1 MLIARSER
9 PALLPSL
16 RSVADI
22 VDRLFP
28 AWGTRP
34 AIRYDDGQ
42 TYVTLGF
49 DEYLRNT
56 RRMIAFLAADAD
68 RPRVIATFVKN
79 RPEWDMVALATF
91 YCGCILFPLDTTFND
106 DELKRL
112 LLTSP
117 PDDVLVGRSNI
128 GRLRGILSE
137 LRQRPRLLFADAFHV
152 QADEGAEATQED
164 LVRLSTLQHVPELA
178 TLRPSARLNNPDTI
192 LAHYATSGTVS
203 LPKVV
208 QITHGNI
215 LAQLVEALD
224 VIQLRPH
231 EDVLNIGSYTHIAT
245 LLEFLVT
252 KIRGFTVT
260 YCTRDVESD
269 GVLEAEINRLK
280 ALGVRI
286 RVLMAVPKFWVFL
299 MKDILEEMKNKPVWH
314 GLYRHLA
321 AVERH
326 ASVTDLGTLDKAKLS
341 ALRVFVRNKMGG
353 AFSFGISS
361 SSRLDPGIAE
371 VFARLGITLIDIYG
385 ATEASGIIARSRLNE
400 SRRGSCGRL
409 IEGLEYKIHDP
420 RNVPGIHRPVGELF
434 IRGGT
439 ISPGY
444 VGEGNSGHVDS
455 EGFYRSGDLAWV
467 DEDRWVWLVGRRK
480 ELLLCHDGTF
490 VDPMHVSNLLVRSVW
505 IKDALVT
512 RLNEDH
518 ELSVFVQPDWKRIE
532 KDAGYLERVRMGV
545 SREQA
550 VRPLLDSAVAA
561 AEEISATTALLSRE
575 RIYILKQPLER
586 TPTHKVKLV
595 RELERLDRSNWL

>member
-1 MLIARSER
+1 M
-9 PALLPSL
+9 
-16 RSVADI
+16 
-22 VDRLFP
+22 
-28 AWGTRP
+28 
-34 AIRYDDGQ
+34 
-42 TYVTLGF
+42 
-49 DEYLRNT
+49 
-56 RRMIAFLAADAD
+56 
-68 RPRVIATFVKN
+68 
-79 RPEWDMVALATF
+79 
-91 YCGCILFPLDTTFND
+91 
-106 DELKRL
+106 
-112 LLTSP
+112 
-117 PDDVLVGRSNI
+117 
-128 GRLRGILSE
+128 
-137 LRQRPRLLFADAFHV
+137 
-152 QADEGAEATQED
+152 
-164 LVRLSTLQHVPELA
+164 
-178 TLRPSARLNNPDTI
+178 
-192 LAHYATSGTVS
+192 
-203 LPKVV
+203 
-208 QITHGNI
+208 
-215 LAQLVEALD
+215 
-224 VIQLRPH
+224 IQLRPN

-314 GLYRHLA
+314 GLYRYLA

-326 ASVTDLGTLDKAKLS
+326 AGVTDLGTLDKAKLC
-341 ALRVFVRNKMGG
+341 ALRIFVRNKMGG

-371 VFARLGITLIDIYG
+371 VFARLGITLIDVYG

-444 VGEGNSGHVDS
+444 VGEGNPGHVDS

-467 DEDRWVWLVGRRK
+467 DEDRWVWLVGRRN

-512 RLNEDH
+512 RLNDDN

>member
-1 MLIARSER
+1 
-9 PALLPSL
+9 
-16 RSVADI
+16 

-137 LRQRPRLLFADAFHV
+137 LRQRPRLLVADAFHV

-224 VIQLRPH
+224 VIQLRPN

-269 GVLEAEINRLK
+269 GVLEAEISRLK

-314 GLYRHLA
+314 SLYRYLA

-326 ASVTDLGTLDKAKLS
+326 AGVTDLGTLDKAKLS

-455 EGFYRSGDLAWV
+455 EGFYR
-467 DEDRWVWLVGRRK
+467 
-480 ELLLCHDGTF
+480 
-490 VDPMHVSNLLVRSVW
+490 
-505 IKDALVT
+505 
-512 RLNEDH
+512 
-518 ELSVFVQPDWKRIE
+518 
-532 KDAGYLERVRMGV
+532 
-545 SREQA
+545 
-550 VRPLLDSAVAA
+550 
-561 AEEISATTALLSRE
+561 
-575 RIYILKQPLER
+575 
-586 TPTHKVKLV
+586 
-595 RELERLDRSNWL
+595 

>member
-112 LLTSP
+112 LSTSP

-137 LRQRPRLLFADAFHV
+137 LRQRPRLLFADAFHA

-178 TLRPSARLNNPDTI
+178 ALRPSARLNNPDTI

-299 MKDILEEMKNKPVWH
+299 MKEILEEMKNKPVWH
-314 GLYRHLA
+314 GLYRYLA

-326 ASVTDLGTLDKAKLS
+326 AGVTDLGMLDKAKLS

-361 SSRLDPGIAE
+361 SSRLDPGIVE

-512 RLNEDH
+512 RLNDDH

>member
-9 PALLPSL
+9 PALLPSV

-49 DEYLRNT
+49 DEYLGNT

-224 VIQLRPH
+224 VIQLRPN
-231 EDVLNIGSYTHIAT
+231 EDVLNI
-245 LLEFLVT
+245 
-252 KIRGFTVT
+252 RGFRVT

-314 GLYRHLA
+314 GLYRYLA

-326 ASVTDLGTLDKAKLS
+326 AGVTDLGTLDKAKLC
-341 ALRVFVRNKMGG
+341 ALRIFVRNKMGG

-409 IEGLEYKIHDP
+409 IEGLEYKIDDP

-512 RLNEDH
+512 RLNDDH

>member
-112 LLTSP
+112 LSTSP

-152 QADEGAEATQED
+152 QDDEGAGAPQED

-178 TLRPSARLNNPDTI
+178 TLRPSERLNNPDTI

-224 VIQLRPH
+224 VIQLRPN

-314 GLYRHLA
+314 GLYRYLA

-326 ASVTDLGTLDKAKLS
+326 AGVTDLGTLDKAKLS

-512 RLNEDH
+512 RLNDDH